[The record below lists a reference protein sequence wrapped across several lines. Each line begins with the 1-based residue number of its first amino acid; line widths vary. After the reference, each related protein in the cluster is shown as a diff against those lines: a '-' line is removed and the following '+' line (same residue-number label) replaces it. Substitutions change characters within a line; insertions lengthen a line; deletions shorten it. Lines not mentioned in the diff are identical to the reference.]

1 MKNLLKNNMFWGSD
15 DPEPPKAQSPA
26 APAAAP
32 PGWSATPASPGAPPA
47 ARPPTQQLFGIDP
60 EMAAQLRAT
69 VAKRQTPYTALMD
82 AAKLLESFITDE
94 QTRFKAAFAQ
104 VSAGGQRSPA
114 SMVPAI
120 DLHIGDIDNEARA
133 FTAMMGQQIT
143 TRVESAKQGAAAARD
158 RAGHLRQRAEDL
170 QRQASEALTAAQGAE
185 QEALDQDGKAG
196 QAEAEIT
203 GVQQRFTAAVEAV
216 KADLVAKKTY
226 LSTIL

>member
-15 DPEPPKAQSPA
+15 DPELPKAQSPTV
-26 APAAAP
+26 PAAVP
-32 PGWSATPASPGAPPA
+32 PGSVAPGAPPPVV
-47 ARPPTQQLFGIDP
+47 RPPTQQLFGIDP

-82 AAKLLESFITDE
+82 AAKLLESFIADE

>member
-1 MKNLLKNNMFWGSD
+1 MRNLLKNNMFWGSD
-15 DPEPPKAQSPA
+15 DPEPQAPPA
-26 APAAAP
+26 TATAAAP
-32 PGWSATPASPGAPPA
+32 PGWSPTLPGAPPGPPSV
-47 ARPPTQQLFGIDP
+47 RPPAQLFGVDP
-60 EMAAQLRAT
+60 EMVAQLRAT

-82 AAKLLESFITDE
+82 AAKLLESFIADE

-133 FTAMMGQQIT
+133 FTAMMSQQIT
-143 TRVESAKQGAAAARD
+143 TRVESAKHGATVARE
-158 RAGHLRQRAEDL
+158 RAGQLRQRAEEL
-170 QRQASEALTAAQGAE
+170 QRQASEALTAAQTAE
-185 QEALDQDGKAG
+185 QEALSQDGQAG
-196 QAEAEIT
+196 QAEAEIA